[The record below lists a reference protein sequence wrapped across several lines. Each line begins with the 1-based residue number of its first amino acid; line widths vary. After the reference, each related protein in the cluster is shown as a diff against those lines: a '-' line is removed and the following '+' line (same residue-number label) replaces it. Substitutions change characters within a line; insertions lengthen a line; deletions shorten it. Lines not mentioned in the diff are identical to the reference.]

1 MGGKVTNVTREQWD
15 NICKQRIS
23 AMMFGGR
30 VRSEVAIRHA
40 NETMEQDYGPRPD
53 PEPEKPK
60 APEPPW
66 WARAAIRVTLGKEQ
80 KGMAQRIVVSLV
92 YALSAMMAAFQTS
105 GMPQTPEGWLALVM
119 AGLVAGWGKFSSN
132 TTVIAPN
139 RAAWTETERKQE
151 ALDALNK
158 GL

>member
-1 MGGKVTNVTREQWD
+1 MTREQWD
-15 NICKQRIS
+15 KTCKARIS

-30 VRSEVAIRHA
+30 IRPEVAMRHA

-80 KGMAQRIVVSLV
+80 RGMAQRVIVSLV
-92 YALSAMMAAFQTS
+92 YAISAMAAAFQAGGT
-105 GMPQTPEGWLALVM
+105 PQTIEAWMALVM
-119 AGLVAGWGKFSSN
+119 AGVIAFWGKFSSN
-132 TTVIAPN
+132 TTVVAPN
-139 RAAWTETERKQE
+139 RAAWTEQERKQE